1 MYGTVAD
8 IQSEYIYLKDGFF
21 GKRRRSRSD
30 SAVFFALQEPLP
42 VKSMI
47 TSQGRAGEIISQK
60 WKNVLINP
68 GILFILKTGNGES
81 MEQLR
86 KQFVSKT
93 VSKNAPIW

>member
-1 MYGTVAD
+1 M
-8 IQSEYIYLKDGFF
+8 
-21 GKRRRSRSD
+21 
-30 SAVFFALQEPLP
+30 
-42 VKSMI
+42 KSMI
-47 TSQGRAGEIISQK
+47 TSQGYAGEIISQK

-93 VSKNAPIW
+93 VSKSAPIW

>member
-1 MYGTVAD
+1 
-8 IQSEYIYLKDGFF
+8 
-21 GKRRRSRSD
+21 
-30 SAVFFALQEPLP
+30 
-42 VKSMI
+42 MI

>member
-1 MYGTVAD
+1 M
-8 IQSEYIYLKDGFF
+8 
-21 GKRRRSRSD
+21 
-30 SAVFFALQEPLP
+30 
-42 VKSMI
+42 KSMI